1 MQLEWNLAIGRN
13 LLNNLFYYTSMK
25 FFSFIPNKKKYTL
38 VISWW
43 GTRGFYAIGILKW
56 LEELWYKDKIQ
67 AIYGVSAWAL
77 VGAYRA
83 AGFSAQEIYDIYF
96 DKRPFGISS
105 INIFSKESLLKLNYF
120 EKKFAQDLPKKIT
133 DLKIKTYIWTT
144 DTKTWKFLLF
154 DKGDLTPILLGSM
167 SIPWIFPVI
176 KYQNNVLM
184 DWGATNNFPVSIAKK
199 QYPNNDIIGIALNKF
214 QEDQKIKNIFD
225 TLSVSFE
232 ILLRHNTIEHMH
244 LVKHLFYKNI
254 PLKVLD
260 ISKKNMHKAYL
271 DGYRDCIQHFK

>member
-1 MQLEWNLAIGRN
+1 MWIL
-13 LLNNLFYYTSMK
+13 
-25 FFSFIPNKKKYTL
+25 SFLSKPKKYTL

-43 GTRGFYAIGILKW
+43 GTRGFYALWILKW
-56 LEELWYKDKIQ
+56 LEELGYKDKIQ

-96 DKRPFGISS
+96 DKRPFGFSS

-120 EKKFAQDLPKKIT
+120 EKKFAQDLPKKIS

-144 DTKTWKFLLF
+144 DVKTWKFLLF
-154 DKGDLTPILLGSM
+154 DKGDLAPILLGSM
-167 SIPWIFPVI
+167 SIPGIFPVVL
-176 KYQNNVLM
+176 YQNTILM
-184 DWGATNNFPVSIAKK
+184 DGWATNNFPVSIAKK
-199 QYPNNDIIGIALNKF
+199 QYPNSDIIGIALNKF

-244 LVKHLFYKNI
+244 LVKHLFYKNLN
-254 PLKVLD
+254 LKVLD
-260 ISKKNMHKAYL
+260 INKKNMHKAYL
-271 DGYRDCIQHFK
+271 DGYEDCITHFNE